1 MAAPAE
7 GPVGLP
13 PRPFVLQWHLTERC
27 NLRCR
32 HCYQEGYLGP
42 ELALPEL
49 LSIVEQFTALL
60 DRIERERAPRAVR
73 GHINLTGGEP
83 FARDDLFELLDALAR
98 LRDRFSYAIL
108 TNGTQ
113 IDSATARRLRPLG
126 PKFVQVSI
134 EGDAPTNDAVRGQ
147 GVFDRTLAALE
158 HLSHEGIPTI
168 VAFTAHRGN
177 LGEFGH
183 VVRTACRLRVA
194 KVWAD
199 RLIPCGQGGALDN
212 GLLDPDETR
221 QLFEAMHAAR
231 REAGRRLSRTEV
243 SLGRALQ
250 FLVGGGTPYRC
261 VAGENLVAVQPN
273 GDLLP
278 CRRLPIPVGNLT
290 TARLTDLYYQ
300 SELFQALRRHRV
312 SEGCVDCRFA
322 RQCRGGLRC
331 LAYAVT
337 GDPFQADPGCWLA
350 RQPHAAAVT

>member
-1 MAAPAE
+1 
-7 GPVGLP
+7 
-13 PRPFVLQWHLTERC
+13 VLQWHLTERC

-32 HCYQEGYLGP
+32 HCYQDGYLGP
-42 ELALPEL
+42 ELALPGL
-49 LSIVEQFTALL
+49 LAIVEQFTALL
-60 DRIERERAPRAVR
+60 ERIERERAPRAVR

-83 FARDDLFELLDALAR
+83 FARDDLFELLDVLAR
-98 LRDRFSYAIL
+98 GHERFSYAIL

-113 IDSATARRLRPLG
+113 IDAATARRLRPLG

-134 EGDAPTNDAVRGQ
+134 EGDAPANDAVRGV

-158 HLSHEGIPTI
+158 HLNREGIPTV

-177 LGEFGH
+177 LGEFGS
-183 VVRTACRLRVA
+183 VARAAGRLRVA

-199 RLIPCGQGGALDN
+199 RLIPCGQGGALGDA
-212 GLLDPDETR
+212 LLDPDQTR
-221 QLFEAMHAAR
+221 ELFEAMHAAR

-261 VAGENLVAVQPN
+261 VAGEDLVAVQPN

-290 TARLTDLYYQ
+290 TAPLTELYYQ
-300 SELFQALRRHRV
+300 SEVFRALRRHRV
-312 SEGCVDCRFA
+312 SEGCEDCRFA

-331 LAYAVT
+331 LAYAMT
-337 GDPFQADPGCWLA
+337 GDPFQVDPGCWLA
-350 RQPHAAAVT
+350 HRPRAAAVT